1 MRRTKTT
8 HMTRGGGVHTVPTG
22 KGGGWVNVMPGKILS
37 LHVTKADAITAGR
50 AYAQRERV
58 EHTIHDRNGR
68 IAEKNSY
75 GNDPRRV
82 RDGR

>member
-8 HMTRGGGVHTVPTG
+8 QMTRGGGVHTVPTG
-22 KGGGWVNVMPGKILS
+22 DSGWVNEMDGKFLS
-37 LHVTKADAITAGR
+37 LHLTKANAVIAGR
-50 AYAQRERV
+50 CYAKREHV
-58 EHTIHDRNGR
+58 EHTIHNRNGR

-75 GNDPRRV
+75 GNDPCPP